1 MGERVLPLAFF
12 LALGIVAYRE
22 NKAGTFPPRPSVL
35 VGVALVFTLLSLIA
49 VASPGLA
56 AAFAIAFDIGLAI
69 RGGAP
74 QPVNLK
80 VIAGGK
86 SAAGAA

>member
-1 MGERVLPLAFF
+1 MGERVLPLTF
-12 LALGIVAYRE
+12 LLGLGIVTYRE
-22 NKAGTFPPRPSVL
+22 QKAGNFPPRPSVL
-35 VGVALVFTLLSLIA
+35 VGTALVFTLLAVLA

-56 AAFAIAFDIGLAI
+56 AAFAVAFDLGLAV

-86 SAAGAA
+86 AA

>member
-1 MGERVLPLAFF
+1 MGERVLPIALF

-22 NKAGTFPPRPSVL
+22 QKAGNFPPRPSVFL
-35 VGVALVFTLLSLIA
+35 GVALAFTILAVLA

-56 AAFAIAFDIGLAI
+56 AVFAVAFDLGLAI

-74 QPVNLK
+74 TAPNLK
-80 VIAGGK
+80 VIQGGQAAQ
-86 SAAGAA
+86 SA